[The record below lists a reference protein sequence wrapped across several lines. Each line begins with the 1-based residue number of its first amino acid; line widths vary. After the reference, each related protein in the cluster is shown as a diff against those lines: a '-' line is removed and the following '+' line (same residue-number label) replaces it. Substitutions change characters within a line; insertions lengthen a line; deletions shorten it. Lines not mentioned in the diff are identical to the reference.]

1 MKNLFKFICCGNV
14 DDGKST
20 LIGRLLL
27 DTNNVKKDQL
37 TDALKA
43 SERNG
48 SDKIELAMLLDGLL
62 AEREQQITID
72 IAHRFFDYQDT
83 RFHILDCP
91 GHEQYTKNMAIAAAE
106 ADTAIVVIDIT
117 KGIKPQTLKHIEI
130 CSLFHIKNLL
140 ICLTKADLI
149 TWAGEVDENKLLPL
163 KQEIESVLKK
173 QVLLAKQVTAGVSG
187 DEQVLSPGMKYKHY
201 APNAKVV
208 IVKGSLK
215 DFVNYVSLHK
225 KQNTFVMCFEG
236 EENLMPVK
244 AISYGKK
251 DEPKAQA
258 HNLFSILRF
267 LHF

>member
-163 KQEIESVLKK
+163 KQEIESVLKNYTFK
-173 QVLLAKQVTAGVSG
+173 YQLIPVSAVSG
-187 DEQVLSPGMKYKHY
+187 YNIKKVLSFLTKRAIEKQTEDENNNKKITHVLSSKLYQGTRYYY
-201 APNAKVV
+201 AKSVFLDNIAEGDSLTVYPQNS
-208 IVKGSLK
+208 IVTIS
-215 DFVNYVSLHK
+215 K
-225 KQNTFVMCFEG
+225 K
-236 EENLMPVK
+236 
-244 AISYGKK
+244 I
-251 DEPKAQA
+251 
-258 HNLFSILRF
+258 
-267 LHF
+267 